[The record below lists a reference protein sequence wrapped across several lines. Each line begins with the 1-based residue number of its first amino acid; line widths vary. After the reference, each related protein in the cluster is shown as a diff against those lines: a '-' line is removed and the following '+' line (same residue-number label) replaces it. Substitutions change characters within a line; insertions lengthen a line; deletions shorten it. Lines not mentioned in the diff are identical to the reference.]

1 MAKASGLGQTT
12 LSVDDASGTAKAI
25 KNDITNWQMSTP
37 RGVQDITGVDKS
49 ANERLLL
56 LADGSVTL
64 NGVFNAA
71 TGQAHD
77 VFKTVPSTSVQRTV
91 TQTVAVAPAVGDTI
105 NATVWVAPGSGS
117 AVTGTLRLSAVG
129 GTQESAAI
137 AFTSSGGWT
146 RVDVPL
152 EVRRSGHSALRVEVV
167 LGPGTFRLDSA
178 SLVRTRAGAPVAA
191 PPAPPSRR

>member
-12 LSVDDASGTAKAI
+12 LSVDDASGTARAI

-71 TGQAHD
+71 ANQSHD

-91 TQTVAVAPAVGDTI
+91 SQTVNGVTLAMEMLPTDYQLTRSD
-105 NATVWVAPGSGS
+105 SGELTFS
-117 AVTGTLRLSAVG
+117 
-129 GTQESAAI
+129 
-137 AFTSSGGWT
+137 
-146 RVDVPL
+146 VPL
-152 EVRRSGHSALRVEVV
+152 SLAD
-167 LGPGTFRLDSA
+167 GTVPTWA
-178 SLVRTRAGAPVAA
+178 
-191 PPAPPSRR
+191 